1 MRMTL
6 KMGALVGAGALAL
19 GACST
24 QEEIYARQAEEAEL
38 QAELVRLVEEG
49 YCTRRRETGSLTQ
62 FFYEC
67 DPDRDGTSAMGEAAR
82 ESIRRMQNRGWI
94 CSGGS
99 NCGG

>member
-1 MRMTL
+1 M
-6 KMGALVGAGALAL
+6 MGLIAGACALGL
-19 GACST
+19 GACAT
-24 QEEIYARQAEEAEL
+24 QEEIDARQAEEAEL
-38 QAELVRLVEEG
+38 QADLARLIDEG

-94 CSGGS
+94 CTGGS